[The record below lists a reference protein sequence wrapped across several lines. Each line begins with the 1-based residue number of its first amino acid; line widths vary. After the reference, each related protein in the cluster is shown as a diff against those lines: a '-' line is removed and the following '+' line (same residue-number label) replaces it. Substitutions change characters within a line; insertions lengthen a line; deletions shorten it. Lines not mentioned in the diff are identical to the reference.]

1 MRKLTVLA
9 LVLVFAFSGMPK
21 NLLAKQYL
29 IATATTGGTYYPVG
43 VALATLTSIKLR
55 KKGITA
61 NAISSAGSGE
71 NVDMLKNGEVDFAI
85 LQGLFGAMAYNGK
98 MKYEGKPMKNMR
110 AVTMLWQNVE
120 HFVILSK
127 YKKTGTITDLK
138 NFKEGFS
145 IGKRGSGTEGSGRV
159 ILSAFGIEPD
169 KDFRTEYLGYTPSAQ
184 AMMDNRIAG
193 ANIPAGPPVS
203 AITQLFATLGADKVK
218 VLDFTDDQLAQVRKV
233 FPIWTRFVI
242 KAGVYPGQ
250 KKDINTIAQPNFLA
264 VRPEVPAEDVYLIL
278 KTIYDNLPF
287 LHNIHKATM
296 AMKLDKAID
305 GLVVPLHPGAVK
317 FYQEKGIKIP
327 ENLIAK

>member
-21 NLLAKQYL
+21 NLLAKQYV

-55 KKGITA
+55 KQGITA

-138 NFKEGFS
+138 GFKQGFS

-203 AITQLFATLGADKVK
+203 AITQLFATLGANKVT

-264 VRPEVPAEDVYLIL
+264 VRPDVPAEDVYLIL

>member
-1 MRKLTVLA
+1 LSFYTKLRTR
-9 LVLVFAFSGMPK
+9 S
-21 NLLAKQYL
+21 NLLAKQYV

>member
-1 MRKLTVLA
+1 MRKFTMFVLMA
-9 LVLVFAFSGMPK
+9 VFAFSGLSG
-21 NLLAKQYL
+21 NLFAKQYV

-43 VALATLTSIKLR
+43 VAIATLTSIKLR
-55 KKGITA
+55 KQKITA

-71 NVDMLKNGEVDFAI
+71 NVDMLKNKEVDFAI
-85 LQGLFGAMAYNGK
+85 LQGLFGAMAYQGK
-98 MKYEGKPMKNMR
+98 MKYEGKPMKDMR
-110 AVTMLWQNVE
+110 SVTMLWQNVE
-120 HFVILSK
+120 HFVVLK
-127 YKKTGTITDLK
+127 NKVKTGTIEDLK
-138 NFKEGFS
+138 NFDDGFS

-203 AITQLFATLGADKVK
+203 AITQLFATLGNDKVR
-218 VLDFTDDQLAQVRKV
+218 VLNFTDAQLNKVRDV

-242 KAGVYPGQ
+242 KAGTYPGQ
-250 KKDINTIAQPNFLA
+250 KNDINTIAQPNFLA
-264 VRPEVPAEDVYLIL
+264 VRPDIPEEDVYKIL
-278 KTIYDNLPF
+278 KNIYDNLPF

-296 AMKLDKAID
+296 AMSLDRAIN

-317 FYQEKGIKIP
+317 FYKEKGIKVP
-327 ENLIAK
+327 DYLIAK

>member
-1 MRKLTVLA
+1 MRKLTVL
-9 LVLVFAFSGMPK
+9 VLTLLFAFSGLPK
-21 NLLAKQYL
+21 DLLAKQYV

-98 MKYEGKPMKNMR
+98 MKYAGKPMKNMR
-110 AVTMLWQNVE
+110 SVTMLWQNVE

-203 AITQLFATLGADKVK
+203 AITQLFATLGADKIT
-218 VLDFTDDQLAQVRKV
+218 VLEFTDDQLAQVRKV

-250 KKDINTIAQPNFLA
+250 KKDIRTIAQPNFLA
-264 VRPEVPAEDVYLIL
+264 VRPDVPAEDVYLIL

-305 GLVVPLHPGAVK
+305 GLVVPLHPGAIK
-317 FYQEKGIKIP
+317 FYREKGIKIP

>member
-21 NLLAKQYL
+21 NLLAKQYV

>member
-1 MRKLTVLA
+1 MRKLTVFFLA
-9 LVLVFAFSGMPK
+9 VVFAISGLTG
-21 NLLAKQYL
+21 NLVAKQYV

-71 NVDMLKNGEVDFAI
+71 NVDMLKNKEVDFAI

-98 MKYEGKPMKNMR
+98 MKYEGKPMKDMR
-110 AVTMLWQNVE
+110 SVTMLWQNVE

-138 NFKEGFS
+138 NFGKGFS

-203 AITQLFATLGADKVK
+203 AITQLFATLGADKIT
-218 VLDFTDDQLAQVRKV
+218 VLEFTDQQLEQVRKV
-233 FPIWTRFVI
+233 FPIWTRYII

-250 KKDINTIAQPNFLA
+250 KQDIHTIAQPNFLA
-264 VRPEVPAEDVYLIL
+264 VRPDVPAEDVYLIL

-296 AMKLDKAID
+296 AMKLEKAID

-317 FYQEKGIKIP
+317 FYKEKGLKIP
-327 ENLIAK
+327 ANLIVD

>member
-1 MRKLTVLA
+1 MRKLTVLLLIVAFA
-9 LVLVFAFSGMPK
+9 LSGVQG
-21 NLLAKQYL
+21 NLMAKQYV

-98 MKYEGKPMKNMR
+98 MKYKGKAMKNMR
-110 AVTMLWQNVE
+110 SVTMLWQNVE

-138 NFKEGFS
+138 NFKKGFS

-184 AMMDNRIAG
+184 AMMDNRISG

-203 AITQLFATLGADKVK
+203 AITQLFATLGADKVT
-218 VLDFTDDQLAQVRKV
+218 VLEFTDEQMNQVRKV
-233 FPIWTRFVI
+233 FPIWTRFII
-242 KAGVYPGQ
+242 KAGTYPGQ
-250 KKDINTIAQPNFLA
+250 KQDIKTIAQPNFLA

-296 AMKLDKAID
+296 AMSLDRAIN

-327 ENLIAK
+327 ANLISK

>member
-1 MRKLTVLA
+1 MRKLTLFILMA
-9 LVLVFAFSGMPK
+9 VFAFNGLTG
-21 NLLAKQYL
+21 NLFAKQYV

-43 VALATLTSIKLR
+43 VAIATLTSIKLR
-55 KKGITA
+55 KQKITA

-71 NVDMLKNGEVDFAI
+71 NVDMLKNKEVDFAI
-85 LQGLFGAMAYNGK
+85 LQGLFGAMAYQGK
-98 MKYEGKPMKNMR
+98 MKYEGKPMKDMR
-110 AVTMLWQNVE
+110 SVTMLWQNVE
-120 HFVILSK
+120 HFVVLNNK
-127 YKKTGTITDLK
+127 VKTGTIEDLK
-138 NFKEGFS
+138 NFGDGFS

-203 AITQLFATLGADKVK
+203 AITQLFATLGNDKVR
-218 VLDFTDDQLAQVRKV
+218 VLDFTDDQLNKVRGV

-242 KAGVYPGQ
+242 KAGTYPGQ

-264 VRPEVPAEDVYLIL
+264 VRPDVPAEDVYKIL
-278 KTIYDNLPF
+278 KNIYDNLPF

-296 AMKLDKAID
+296 AMSLDRAIN

-317 FYQEKGIKIP
+317 FYKEKGINVP
-327 ENLIAK
+327 DYLIAK

>member
-1 MRKLTVLA
+1 MRKLTVL
-9 LVLVFAFSGMPK
+9 LLVFAFALSGIPGKLM
-21 NLLAKQYL
+21 AKQYI

-85 LQGLFGAMAYNGK
+85 LQGLFGAMAYDGK
-98 MKYEGKPMKNMR
+98 MKYEGKAMKNMR
-110 AVTMLWQNVE
+110 SVTMLWQNVE

-138 NFKEGFS
+138 DFKKGFS

-203 AITQLFATLGADKVK
+203 AITQLFATLGADKVT
-218 VLDFTDDQLAQVRKV
+218 VLDFTDEQMDQVRKV
-233 FPIWTRFVI
+233 FPIWTRFII
-242 KAGVYPGQ
+242 KAGTYPGQ
-250 KKDINTIAQPNFLA
+250 KQDIKTIAQPNFLA
-264 VRPEVPAEDVYLIL
+264 VRPDVPAEDVYLIL
-278 KTIYDNLPF
+278 KTVYDNLPF

-296 AMKLDKAID
+296 AMSLDRAIN

-327 ENLIAK
+327 ANLISK